1 MSRGMSGEMRSGA
14 SSALKK
20 METSKSPIP
29 ISRVLVVDDEK
40 SIRLTLSEM
49 LKRNGYTAEIAED
62 VPSAL
67 KKLDEQEFDII
78 MTDIV
83 MPKMSG
89 LELLKSIREHCH
101 SIQILVMTGDPSVET
116 ASQALHH
123 GANDY
128 LIKPIVKEDLL
139 KAVGHAAQ
147 IKQLS
152 DQKKRLELENQL
164 YQKNLEQIIEQKTL
178 DLQNT
183 MESIISLLS
192 TVVEVRDPYTAGHQR
207 RVGNLSA
214 AIARKMSLEEDVV
227 QMLRI
232 IGYIHDIG
240 KIEVPAEILSKPGKL
255 SQVEFMLIKNHST
268 TGFNMLNDVYLPK
281 IIGETIYQHHE
292 RSDGS
297 GYPRGLKGHEITTEA
312 HILMVADVVEA
323 MMSHRPYRAA
333 LGLVAALD
341 EITGNAGTRYRED
354 IVNACVSLFLED
366 HYEIEDTAY
375 HTTFPVF

>member
-1 MSRGMSGEMRSGA
+1 MN
-14 SSALKK
+14 
-20 METSKSPIP
+20 
-29 ISRVLVVDDEK
+29 RVLIVDDEK
-40 SIRLTLSEM
+40 SIRLTLREM
-49 LKRNGYTAEIAED
+49 LRKNGYEAEMAED
-62 VPSAL
+62 VACAL
-67 KKLDEQEFDII
+67 KMLDAQEFDIV

-83 MPKMSG
+83 MPKVSG
-89 LELLKSIREHCH
+89 LELLKAIRERCRNV
-101 SIQILVMTGDPSVET
+101 QILIMTGDPSVET

-139 KAVGHAAQ
+139 KAVGHAAE
-147 IKQLS
+147 IKALS

-164 YQKNLEQIIEQKTL
+164 YQKNLERIIEQKTL

-214 AIARKMSLEEDVV
+214 AMARKMGLKEDTIK
-227 QMLRI
+227 MLRI

-255 SQVEFMLIKNHST
+255 SEVEFMLIKNHCT
-268 TGFNMLNDVYLPK
+268 TGYNMLNEVNLPR

-292 RSDGS
+292 RCDGS
-297 GYPRGLKGHEITTEA
+297 GYPRGLKGDEISTEA

-323 MMSHRPYRAA
+323 MMSHRPYRPALGLAAA
-333 LGLVAALD
+333 LG
-341 EITGNAGTRYRED
+341 EISSGRGVRYRDD
-354 IVNACVSLFLED
+354 IVLACESLFLED
-366 HYEIEDTAY
+366 HYEIEDTVY
-375 HTTFPVF
+375 HTTFPEI